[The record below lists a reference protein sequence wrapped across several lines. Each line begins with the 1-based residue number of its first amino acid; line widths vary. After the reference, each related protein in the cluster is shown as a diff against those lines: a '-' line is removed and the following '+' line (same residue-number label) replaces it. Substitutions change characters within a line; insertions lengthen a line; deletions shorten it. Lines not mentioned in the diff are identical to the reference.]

1 MREAAFVKQNK
12 EKWVAFEKALDSNSK
27 IDPDY
32 LAELY
37 IQLTNDLSFAQ
48 TYYKKSKTLLYLNS
62 LASQAHQKIYVN
74 KKESGNRIV
83 DFWKTEFPLF
93 FADHQRTLFYAF
105 AIFMIAVAI
114 GAISTIYDD
123 SFTRLILGD
132 RYVNETLENIRNGN
146 PTGIYQ
152 DDGAL
157 GMFLW
162 ITKNNIQVGML
173 CFAAGLLTSIG
184 SGYILFNNGIMVG
197 TFFAMFSN
205 EDVAVEAWSVIMLH
219 GTIELSVI
227 VICGAAG
234 MIMGN
239 SILFPGTYSRRV
251 SFVKGAKKGLKVL
264 ISTIPLF
271 IVAGFIEGFVTRY
284 AFMPSILK
292 YAILLLSSVIIV
304 GYYIIYPNY
313 LKRKNEEVYR
323 AQIT

>member
-12 EKWVAFEKALDSNSK
+12 EKWMAFEKALDSNSK

-32 LAELY
+32 LADLY

-48 TYYKKSKTLLYLNS
+48 TYYKSSKTLLYLNS
-62 LASQAHQKIYVN
+62 LATQAHQKIYVN
-74 KKESGNRIV
+74 KKESGNRILN
-83 DFWKTEFPLF
+83 FWLKDFPLF
-93 FADHQRTLFYAF
+93 FADHQRTFFYAF
-105 AIFMIAVAI
+105 SIFMVAVAI
-114 GAISTIYDD
+114 GAISTVHDD

-132 RYVNETLENIRNGN
+132 RYVNETLENIRSGN
-146 PTGIYQ
+146 PAGIYQ
-152 DDGAL
+152 SEGAL
-157 GMFLW
+157 GMALW
-162 ITKNNIQVGML
+162 ITINNIKVGML

-184 SGYILFNNGIMVG
+184 SGYILFNNGVMVG

-205 EDVAVEAWSVIMLH
+205 EDVALESWSVIMLH

-227 VICGAAG
+227 VLCGAAG
-234 MIMGN
+234 MLMGN
-239 SILFPGTYSRRV
+239 GILFPGTYSRRV
-251 SFVKGAKKGLKVL
+251 SFIKGAKKGLKVL

-292 YAILLLSSVIIV
+292 YTIVLISAIIII
-304 GYYIIYPNY
+304 GYYIVYPIY
-313 LKRKNEEVYR
+313 LKRKNEEIYR